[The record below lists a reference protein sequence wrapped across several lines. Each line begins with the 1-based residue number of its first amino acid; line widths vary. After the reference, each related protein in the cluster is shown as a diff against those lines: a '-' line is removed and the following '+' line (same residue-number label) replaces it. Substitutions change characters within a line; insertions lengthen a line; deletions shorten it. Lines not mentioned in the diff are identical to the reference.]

1 MSVWPGIWAWG
12 KGSGAVTRR
21 GTRPLIIRT
30 YDVTLSESEESPPFR
45 RKIGSI
51 WRFFARSSL
60 RMTLLS

>member
-30 YDVTLSESEESPPFR
+30 YDVTLSESEESPLLGV
-45 RKIGSI
+45 KLVQMGD
-51 WRFFARSSL
+51 SSL
-60 RMTLLS
+60 VPRSE